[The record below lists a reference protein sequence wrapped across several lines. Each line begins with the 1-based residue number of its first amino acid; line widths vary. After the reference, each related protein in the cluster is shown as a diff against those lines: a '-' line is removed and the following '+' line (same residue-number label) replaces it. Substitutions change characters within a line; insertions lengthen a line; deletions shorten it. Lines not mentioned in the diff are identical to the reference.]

1 MRKFK
6 MKYPTYLI
14 HFNKLHSKK
23 NGRFIS
29 GDGDGDGIA
38 NDHADRKKEHKSS
51 PGENLKYV
59 SPNNPFHK
67 GYWMDVNTGKKAGF
81 GAQLKGAPAEFK
93 GKEFGKSMLNL
104 GILTTVNTAAQV
116 GKEYIKA
123 TSGKKSFFG
132 KKKEPAE
139 FNGKEF
145 GKTMLKLGIITTTT
159 VAAKVG
165 QQFIQ
170 QVLS

>member
-1 MRKFK
+1 ME
-6 MKYPTYLI
+6 YPTYLI

-23 NGRFIS
+23 NGQFIS
-29 GDGDGDGIA
+29 GDGDGDGVV
-38 NDHADRKKEHKSS
+38 NDHASQKKS
-51 PGENLKYV
+51 NLKYV
-59 SPNNPFHK
+59 SPNNPFRK

-81 GAQLKGAPAEFK
+81 GAQLQGTPDEFK

-104 GILTTVNTAAQV
+104 GILTTVSTAAQV
-116 GKEYIKA
+116 GKAYIKA
-123 TSGKKSFFG
+123 TSGKRSIFG
-132 KKKEPAE
+132 KKKDPVE

-145 GKTMLKLGIITTTT
+145 GKTMLNLGIITTTT